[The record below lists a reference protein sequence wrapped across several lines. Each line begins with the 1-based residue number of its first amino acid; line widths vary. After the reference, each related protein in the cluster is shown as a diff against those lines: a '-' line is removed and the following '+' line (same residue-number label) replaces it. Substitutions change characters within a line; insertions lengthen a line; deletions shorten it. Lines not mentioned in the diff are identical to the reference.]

1 MTDDAESIRPE
12 AIEDLPAHVCDLLGR
27 QVACARDGNF
37 AEAERLG
44 AAVDAAIAAVGQ
56 EQADRPRFTEPQ
68 RRLVERLHAEL
79 AMTLRAEQADVQ
91 AKLTQ
96 LRQVK
101 RVVGAYRGGL
111 RRP

>member
-1 MTDDAESIRPE
+1 MTDDIETIELSAV
-12 AIEDLPAHVCDLLGR
+12 EDLPGRVCDLLSR
-27 QVACARDGNF
+27 ELACTREANF

-44 AAVDAAIAAVGQ
+44 VEVDALIATIGQ
-56 EQADRPRFTEPQ
+56 DPTNGPRFTEPQ
-68 RRLVERLHAEL
+68 RRLVKRLHEEL
-79 AMTLRAEQADVQ
+79 AMTLRAEQADIQ

-101 RVVGAYRGGL
+101 RAVGAYRGRL

>member
-1 MTDDAESIRPE
+1 MTDETERIEPK

-44 AAVDAAIAAVGQ
+44 AAVDAAIATVGQ

-68 RRLVERLHAEL
+68 RRLVKRLHDEL
-79 AMTLRAEQADVQ
+79 AMMLRAEQADVQ
-91 AKLTQ
+91 AELTQ

-101 RVVGAYRGGL
+101 RVVGAYRGRL